1 MIHCL
6 IFSGDRMKGQCLRE
20 AFHSILQLEESD
32 ISFILHH
39 SLLTAFIFKVQR
51 TVIKIIKMIHRR
63 FFFLASR

>member
-6 IFSGDRMKGQCLRE
+6 IFSGDSMRGQCLRE

-39 SLLTAFIFKVQR
+39 SLLTAFIFIV
-51 TVIKIIKMIHRR
+51 
-63 FFFLASR
+63 